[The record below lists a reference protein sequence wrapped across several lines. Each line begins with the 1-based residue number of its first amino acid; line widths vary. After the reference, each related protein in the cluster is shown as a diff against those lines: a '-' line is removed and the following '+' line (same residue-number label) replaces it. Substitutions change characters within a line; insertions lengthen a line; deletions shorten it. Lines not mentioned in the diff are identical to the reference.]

1 MMSWWII
8 SVQIFWGAFSCIFF
22 YDCISNHHFTERAKR
37 KQKTIWVAAQSS
49 AVFQTTTWY
58 LLNHRNA
65 ISFLKVCMIL
75 KSEES
80 VPVSLPALV
89 LSADHVLLSSTA
101 TIKEGSAFLTAL
113 NSSLSE
119 YNASSARTAAEHM
132 HFFLIS
138 GCPVLQFLFHLFL
151 LLLLFLIISSLLS
164 RIPSILWRTDFYIH
178 LSNGSERFHR
188 MLILSCAFF
197 ISTNM
202 METLFSWIHHLSTN
216 TTCHCERV
224 KSTFYK

>member
-1 MMSWWII
+1 MRSWRKIN
-8 SVQIFWGAFSCIFF
+8 VQIFWGAFLCIFF

-58 LLNHRNA
+58 LLNHQNA

-89 LSADHVLLSSTA
+89 LSAEHVLLSSTV
-101 TIKEGSAFLTAL
+101 TIKEGSASLTVL
-113 NSSLSE
+113 NSSLSK

-188 MLILSCAFF
+188 MLILSCVFF
-197 ISTNM
+197 LSTNM
-202 METLFSWIHHLSTN
+202 TETLFSFLMLFNVH
-216 TTCHCERV
+216 RRR
-224 KSTFYK
+224 KSSYVWWK

>member
-1 MMSWWII
+1 MRSWWKIN
-8 SVQIFWGAFSCIFF
+8 VQIFWGAFLCIFF
-22 YDCISNHHFTERAKR
+22 YDCISNHHFTERIKR

-80 VPVSLPALV
+80 VPVFLPSLV
-89 LSADHVLLSSTA
+89 LSADHVLLSSTV
-101 TIKEGSAFLTAL
+101 TIKEGSASLTVL

-132 HFFLIS
+132 HFFLIF

-164 RIPSILWRTDFYIH
+164 RIPSILWQTDFCIH

-188 MLILSCAFF
+188 MLILSCEFF

-202 METLFSWIHHLSTN
+202 TETLFSFLMLFNVH
-216 TTCHCERV
+216 RRR
-224 KSTFYK
+224 KSSYVWWK